1 MNAVKAEGAMLR
13 GSVSFWVEATLAKQR
28 NAIRKQEHGCMSPC
42 HVSAGI
48 PGRLALGLRGLC
60 RLWCMF
66 LWESPSVAS
75 AAYSYEVQRAFLS
88 RSANLL

>member
-13 GSVSFWVEATLAKQR
+13 GSVSFWVDAMLAKQR

-48 PGRLALGLRGLC
+48 PGRLALSYSKSDLLIG
-60 RLWCMF
+60 
-66 LWESPSVAS
+66 ESALFRYPQ
-75 AAYSYEVQRAFLS
+75 AY
-88 RSANLL
+88 